1 MHVYVCIC
9 TNVNMIFALESP
21 ALVIQNH
28 FGLCLN
34 FESIQKKKSRVTRR
48 KRLKERSGKIEKL
61 ENQVSIWETNIFFIK
76 LQNFP
81 RTQQIFN
88 KARIYPTL
96 KTTQPK
102 LVQHT

>member
-1 MHVYVCIC
+1 
-9 TNVNMIFALESP
+9 MIFALESP

-34 FESIQKKKSRVTRR
+34 FESMYTKKKSRVTRR
-48 KRLKERSGKIEKL
+48 KQLKERSVKLEKL
-61 ENQVSIWETNIFFIK
+61 ENQVSICGINIFFTK

-88 KARIYPTL
+88 KARILSYFENYST
-96 KTTQPK
+96 KVGK
-102 LVQHT
+102 GHIF